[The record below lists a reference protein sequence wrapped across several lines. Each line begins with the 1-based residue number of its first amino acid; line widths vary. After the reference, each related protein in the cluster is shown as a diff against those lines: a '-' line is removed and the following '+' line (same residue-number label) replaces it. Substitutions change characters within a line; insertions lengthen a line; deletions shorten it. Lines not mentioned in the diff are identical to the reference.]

1 MTFPNQKL
9 DMPYKISEGVKI
21 TVENAYQPEYSDP
34 AQQEYLFAYKIT
46 IENNNSFPVQLLRRY
61 WFIADSTGE
70 NREVEGEGVVGV
82 QPVINPGK
90 SYQYIS
96 TCNLQS
102 ELGKMKG
109 MYLLENLHNKKT
121 FEVIIPEFQLQ
132 VPFKLN

>member
-1 MTFPNQKL
+1 
-9 DMPYKISEGVKI
+9 MPYKISEGVKI

-121 FEVIIPEFQLQ
+121 FEAIIPEFQLQ
-132 VPFKLN
+132 VPYKLN

>member
-1 MTFPNQKL
+1 
-9 DMPYKISEGVKI
+9 MPYKISEGVKI

-132 VPFKLN
+132 VPYKLN

>member
-21 TVENAYQPEYSDP
+21 TVENAYQPEYSNP

-82 QPVINPGK
+82 QPIINPGK

>member
-82 QPVINPGK
+82 QPIINPGK

>member
-132 VPFKLN
+132 VPYKLN